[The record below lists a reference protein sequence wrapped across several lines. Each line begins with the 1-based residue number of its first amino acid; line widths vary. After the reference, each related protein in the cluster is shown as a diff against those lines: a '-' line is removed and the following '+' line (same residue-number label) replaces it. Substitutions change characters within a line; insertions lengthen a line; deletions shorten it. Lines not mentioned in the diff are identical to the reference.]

1 VAPRAGTTRMDVL
14 DPEPYPLEGIVPVEA
29 ARGTLVLLHGTLP
42 HLSGPNRSAH
52 PRHAYTLHAID
63 GTADYPEDNWLLRSP
78 SLPLVGF
85 TPAPVA

>member
-1 VAPRAGTTRMDVL
+1 MNEAVL
-14 DPEPYPLEGIVPVEA
+14 TPEQLASFERDGFF
-29 ARGTLVLLHGTLP
+29 VLLHGTLP

-63 GTADYPEDNWLLRSP
+63 GVADYPEDNWLLRSP

-85 TPAPVA
+85 DPAPVA